1 MKLSM
6 ELLKKL
12 IKEEIS
18 KADVAKA
25 KKELK
30 KDVED
35 AMDDLEHQ

>member
-1 MKLSM
+1 MKLSVG
-6 ELLKKL
+6 LLKQL

-18 KADVAKA
+18 KTDVAKA

-35 AMDDLEHQ
+35 TMDDLEHQ